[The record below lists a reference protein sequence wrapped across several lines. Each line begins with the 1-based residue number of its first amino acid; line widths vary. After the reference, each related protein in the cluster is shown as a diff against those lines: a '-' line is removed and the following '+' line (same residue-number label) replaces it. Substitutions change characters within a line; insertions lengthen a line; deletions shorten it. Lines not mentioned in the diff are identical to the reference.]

1 MREEA
6 DRVIAQEGWTKTAL
20 NSMFKIDSFLR
31 ESQRM
36 NNNLA
41 GETLYVTLLSVLIS
55 IGK

>member
-20 NSMFKIDSFLR
+20 NSMFKSDSFLR

-41 GETLYVTLLSVLIS
+41 GETLDVTLLSVLIS
-55 IGK
+55 LG